1 MKNETYRGLNA
12 QLNLFGDD
20 GRIQLEKD
28 KEAAHAYFLEVVN
41 PNTVFFHTLEEKID
55 YMVDEGMWDAK
66 VVRRFDFQVTKELFK
81 RAYDKKFRFPTF
93 LGAYKFYSQYAMK
106 TLDGTRWLERFED
119 RVVLN
124 ALAYSSSIRHAETM
138 IDLIM
143 AGVFQPATPT
153 FLNAGRV
160 RGGKPVS
167 CFLLRIEDNME
178 SIARGI
184 HDSLQLSKNGGGV
197 ALLLSNIRE
206 EGAPIKGIENQSSG
220 IIPIM
225 KLLEDS
231 FSYANQLGAR
241 QGAGAVY
248 LHACHPD
255 IMKFL
260 DTKRE
265 NADEKIRIKTLSLG
279 VVVPDVLFELARE
292 GADLA
297 LFSPYDVEYVH
308 GAPLS
313 DLSVD
318 EKYWDMVSDDRIRK
332 EWVSARKLLQRISE
346 IQFESGYPYLMF
358 ESAANEGNP
367 APNLGRINMSNLCS
381 EIMQSNAA
389 STWKPNGEMTGVG
402 ADISC
407 NLGSVNIARIL
418 EYVEGARAVG
428 EFAEPVELVQGT
440 VFFYVVKSIVEFL
453 SAVADAANQDGDQEI
468 NPSITKGN
476 ANTRAIGIGQMNL
489 HGYLISQGIKYDSP
503 EARAFFSS
511 YMRVF
516 TQAAILSSQMLCFSD
531 EWEGKGA
538 VKTWTPAAGWES
550 SDWANGRKQ
559 AKLQKAHL
567 EANKRHE
574 GVDIPAPK
582 WLLMELADL
591 DFTRTKRTPMAN
603 LFLQAI
609 PPTGSIS
616 YINHSTAS
624 IHPVTAAVET
634 RKEGKIGRAYYPA
647 FGLTADNY
655 EDVETA
661 YQTSQKAVIDM
672 YAEAAPFVDQGISS
686 TLFLPDTATTADL
699 TRLHMHAWRKGL
711 KSLYYVRIL
720 QKAIEGTNSAECVS
734 CSL

>member
-12 QLNLFGDD
+12 QLNLFDD
-20 GRIQLEKD
+20 EGRIQLDKD
-28 KEAAHAYFLEVVN
+28 KEAAQAYFLEVVN
-41 PNTVFFHTLEEKID
+41 PNTVFFHTLEEKVN
-55 YMVDEGMWDAK
+55 YMVDEGMWDEK
-66 VVRRFDFQVTKELFK
+66 VVRKFDFRVTRELFK
-81 RAYDKKFRFPTF
+81 RAYEKKFRFPTF

-106 TLDGTRWLERFED
+106 TLEGTRWLERFED

-124 ALAYSSSIRHAETM
+124 ALAYSRNIRHAETM

-297 LFSPYDVEYVH
+297 LFSPYDVERVYGV
-308 GAPLS
+308 PVS
-313 DLSVD
+313 DLSID
-318 EKYWDMVSDDRIRK
+318 EGYWDMVEDDRIRK

-358 ESAANEGNP
+358 ESAANEANP

-381 EIMQSNAA
+381 EIMQPNAA
-389 STWKPNGEMTGVG
+389 SERKPNGEMIGVG

-407 NLGSVNIARIL
+407 NLGSVNIAKII
-418 EYVEGARAVG
+418 EYVGQAQALSP
-428 EFAEPVELVQGT
+428 FAEPLELVQGT
-440 VFFYVVKSIVEFL
+440 VFFYVVKNIVEFL
-453 SAVADAANQDGDQEI
+453 SAVADAANQNGDQEI

-476 ANTRAIGIGQMNL
+476 VNTRAIGIGQMNL

-503 EARAFFSS
+503 EARAFFSA

-516 TQAAILSSQMLCFSD
+516 TQAAILSSQMLCFS
-531 EWEGKGA
+531 EGGEEQGA
-538 VKTWTPAAGWES
+538 WGPAAGWES
-550 SDWANGRKQ
+550 SDWANGEKQ
-559 AKLQKAHL
+559 AKLQEAHL

-574 GVDIPAPK
+574 GIDIPAPK
-582 WLLMELADL
+582 WLLMELEDL
-591 DFTRTKRTPMAN
+591 DFTRAKRTPMAN

-647 FGLTADNY
+647 YGLTAENY
-655 EDVETA
+655 KDVETA

-672 YAEAAPFVDQGISS
+672 YAEAALFVDQGISA

-699 TRLHMHAWRKGL
+699 TRLHMHAWRRQL

-720 QKAIEGTNSAECVS
+720 QKAIKGTNSAECVS

>member
-20 GRIQLEKD
+20 GRIQLDKD

-41 PNTVFFHTLEEKID
+41 PNTVFFHTLEEKIN

-66 VVRRFDFQVTKELFK
+66 VVRRFDFRVTKELFK

-206 EGAPIKGIENQSSG
+206 ESAPIKGIENQSSG

-279 VVVPDVLFELARE
+279 VVVPDILFELARE

-297 LFSPYDVEYVH
+297 LFSPCDVERVH
-308 GAPLS
+308 GVPLS

-318 EKYWDMVSDDRIRK
+318 EKYWNMVVDDRIRK

-358 ESAANEGNP
+358 ESAANEANP

-381 EIMQSNAA
+381 EIMQPNAA
-389 STWKPNGEMTGVG
+389 SKWKPNGEMTRVG

-407 NLGSVNIARIL
+407 NLGSVNIARML
-418 EYVEGARAVG
+418 EYVDGARALKPY
-428 EFAEPVELVQGT
+428 AEPIELVQGT

-453 SAVADAANQDGDQEI
+453 SAVADSANQDGDQEI

-476 ANTRAIGIGQMNL
+476 VNTRAIGIGQMNL

-503 EARAFFSS
+503 EARAFFSA

-516 TQAAILSSQMLCFSD
+516 TQTAILSSQMLCFP
-531 EWEGKGA
+531 EEGEEKA
-538 VKTWTPAAGWES
+538 AWAPAADWES
-550 SDWANGRKQ
+550 SDWASGRKQ
-559 AKLQKAHL
+559 AKLQEAHL

-574 GVDIPAPK
+574 GIDIPAPK
-582 WLLMELADL
+582 WLLMELEDL
-591 DFTRTKRTPMAN
+591 DFTRAKRTPMAN

-655 EDVETA
+655 KDVETA

>member
-12 QLNLFGDD
+12 QLNLFDDD
-20 GRIQLEKD
+20 GRIQLGKD

-41 PNTVFFHTLEEKID
+41 PNTVFFHTLEEKIG
-55 YMVDEGMWDAK
+55 YMVDEGMWDEK
-66 VVRRFDFQVTKELFK
+66 VVRRFEFPVIKKLFQ
-81 RAYDKKFRFPTF
+81 RAYDKKFRFSTF

-124 ALAYSSSIRHAETM
+124 ALAYSSSVRHAETM

-153 FLNAGRV
+153 FLNAGRI

-297 LFSPYDVEYVH
+297 LFSPYDVERVY
-308 GAPLS
+308 GKPMS
-313 DLSVD
+313 DLSCD
-318 EKYWDMVSDDRIRK
+318 EIYWDMVSDDRISK

-358 ESAANEGNP
+358 ESAANEANS

-381 EIMQSNAA
+381 EIMQPNAA
-389 STWKPNGEMTGVG
+389 SSWKPNGETVEVG

-407 NLGSVNIARIL
+407 NLGSVNIARII
-418 EYVEGARAVG
+418 EYVGKARDFG
-428 EFAEPVELVQGT
+428 PHAEPLEWVQNM
-440 VFFYVVKSIVEFL
+440 VFFHTVKSIVEFL
-453 SAVADAANQDGDQEI
+453 SAVADAANADSDKEI
-468 NPSITKGN
+468 NQSITKGN

-503 EARAFFSS
+503 EARAFFSA

-516 TQAAILSSQMLCFSD
+516 TQNAILASQLLCFSD
-531 EWEGKGA
+531 EEGGEKI
-538 VKTWTPAAGWES
+538 WTPAGGWKE
-550 SDWANGRKQ
+550 SDWANGKKQ
-559 AKLQKAHL
+559 AQLQEAHL

-574 GVDIPAPK
+574 GVDIPAPA
-582 WLLMELADL
+582 WLLSKLADL
-591 DFTRTKRTPMAN
+591 DFTRPKITPMAN

-647 FGLTADNY
+647 FGLTAENY
-655 EDVETA
+655 RDVETA
-661 YQTSQKAVIDM
+661 YQTGQKAVIDM
-672 YAEAAPFVDQGISS
+672 YAEAAPFVDQGISA

-699 TRLHMHAWRKGL
+699 TRLHMHAWRRRL

>member
-12 QLNLFGDD
+12 QLNLFDD
-20 GRIQLEKD
+20 EGRIQLEKD

-41 PNTVFFHTLEEKID
+41 PNTVFFHTLEEKIN
-55 YMVDEGMWDAK
+55 YMVDEGMWDEK
-66 VVRRFDFQVTKELFK
+66 VVRRFDFQVTKKLFK

-106 TLDGTRWLERFED
+106 TLDGNRWLERFED

-297 LFSPYDVEYVH
+297 LFSPYDVEYVY
-308 GAPLS
+308 GVPLS
-313 DLSVD
+313 DLSID
-318 EKYWDMVSDDRIRK
+318 EEYWDMVEDDRIRK

-358 ESAANEGNP
+358 EPAANEANP

-381 EIMQSNAA
+381 EIMQPNAA
-389 STWKPNGEMTGVG
+389 SKWKPNGEMIGVG

-407 NLGSVNIARIL
+407 NLGSVNIAKII
-418 EYVEGARAVG
+418 EYVGQAQALSP
-428 EFAEPVELVQGT
+428 FAEPPELVQGT
-440 VFFYVVKSIVEFL
+440 VFFYVVRNIVEFL
-453 SAVADAANQDGDQEI
+453 SAVADAANQNSDREI

-476 ANTRAIGIGQMNL
+476 INTRAIGIGQMNL

-503 EARAFFSS
+503 EARAFFSA

-516 TQAAILSSQMLCFSD
+516 TQAAILSSQMLCFPEEGKEKA
-531 EWEGKGA
+531 EWE
-538 VKTWTPAAGWES
+538 PATGWES
-550 SDWANGRKQ
+550 SDWANGKKQ
-559 AKLQKAHL
+559 LKLQEAHL

-574 GVDIPAPK
+574 GVNIPAPK
-582 WLLMELADL
+582 WLLMELAGL
-591 DFTRTKRTPMAN
+591 DFTLFKRTPMAN

-647 FGLTADNY
+647 YGLTAENY
-655 EDVETA
+655 KDVETA

-672 YAEAAPFVDQGISS
+672 YAEAAPFVDQGISA

-699 TRLHMHAWRKGL
+699 TRLHMHAWRRQL

>member
-12 QLNLFGDD
+12 QLNLFDD
-20 GRIQLEKD
+20 EGRIQLDKD

-41 PNTVFFHTLEEKID
+41 PNTVFFHTLEEKIN
-55 YMVDEGMWDAK
+55 YMVDGGMWEEK
-66 VVRRFDFQVTKELFK
+66 VVRRFEFQATKELFK

-124 ALAYSSSIRHAETM
+124 AMAYSSNIRHAETM

-206 EGAPIKGIENQSSG
+206 EGAPIKGIENQSLG

-297 LFSPYDVEYVH
+297 LFSPYDVEWVYGV
-308 GAPLS
+308 PVS
-313 DLSVD
+313 DLSID
-318 EKYWDMVSDDRIRK
+318 EEYWDMVEDDRIRK

-358 ESAANEGNP
+358 ESAANEANP

-381 EIMQSNAA
+381 EIMQPNAA
-389 STWKPNGEMTGVG
+389 SKWKPNGEMTGVG

-407 NLGSVNIARIL
+407 NLGSVNIAKII
-418 EYVEGARAVG
+418 EYVGQAQALSS
-428 EFAEPVELVQGT
+428 FAEPPELVQGT
-440 VFFYVVKSIVEFL
+440 VFFYVVKNIVEFL
-453 SAVADAANQDGDQEI
+453 SAVAEAANQNGDQEI

-476 ANTRAIGIGQMNL
+476 VNTRAIGIGQMNL

-503 EARAFFSS
+503 EARALFSA

-516 TQAAILSSQMLCFSD
+516 TQAAILSSQMLCFP
-531 EWEGKGA
+531 EEGEEQGA
-538 VKTWTPAAGWES
+538 WGPAAGWES
-550 SDWANGRKQ
+550 SDWANGKKQ
-559 AKLQKAHL
+559 AKLQEAHL

-574 GVDIPAPK
+574 GIDIPAPK
-582 WLLMELADL
+582 WLLMELEDL
-591 DFTRTKRTPMAN
+591 DFTRAKRTPMAN

-647 FGLTADNY
+647 FGLAAENY
-655 EDVETA
+655 KDVETA

-672 YAEAAPFVDQGISS
+672 YAEAAPFVDQGISA

-699 TRLHMHAWRKGL
+699 TRLHMHAWRRQL

>member
-12 QLNLFGDD
+12 QLNLFDD
-20 GRIQLEKD
+20 EGRIQLDKD

-41 PNTVFFHTLEEKID
+41 PNTVFFHTLEEKIN
-55 YMVDEGMWDAK
+55 YMVDEGMWDEK
-66 VVRRFDFQVTKELFK
+66 VVRKFDFRVTKELFK

-106 TLDGTRWLERFED
+106 TLNGTRWLERFED

-124 ALAYSSSIRHAETM
+124 ALAYSSSIRHAETT

-206 EGAPIKGIENQSSG
+206 EGSPIKGIENQSSG

-297 LFSPYDVEYVH
+297 LFSPYDVEYVY
-308 GAPLS
+308 GVPMS

-318 EKYWDMVSDDRIRK
+318 EEYWSMVRDDRIRK

-358 ESAANEGNP
+358 ESAANEANP

-381 EIMQSNAA
+381 EIMQPNAA
-389 STWKPNGEMTGVG
+389 SKWKPNGEMIDVG

-407 NLGSVNIARIL
+407 NLGSVNIAKIID
-418 EYVEGARAVG
+418 YVGQAQALSP
-428 EFAEPVELVQGT
+428 FAEPPELVQGT
-440 VFFYVVKSIVEFL
+440 VFFYVVKNIVEFL
-453 SAVADAANQDGDQEI
+453 SAVADAANQNSGQEI

-476 ANTRAIGIGQMNL
+476 VNTRAIGIGQMNL

-503 EARAFFSS
+503 EARAFFSA

-516 TQAAILSSQMLCFSD
+516 TQAAVLSSQMLCFP
-531 EWEGKGA
+531 EEGKEKA
-538 VKTWTPAAGWES
+538 ELEPATGWES
-550 SDWANGRKQ
+550 SDWANGKKQ
-559 AKLQKAHL
+559 LKLQEAHL

-574 GVDIPAPK
+574 DVDIPAPK
-582 WLLMELADL
+582 WLLMELEGL
-591 DFTRTKRTPMAN
+591 DFTRAKRTPMAN

-624 IHPVTAAVET
+624 VHPVTAAVET

-647 FGLTADNY
+647 YGLTAENY
-655 EDVETA
+655 KDVETA

-672 YAEAAPFVDQGISS
+672 YAEAAPFVDQGISA

-699 TRLHMHAWRKGL
+699 TRLHMHAWRRQL

>member
-41 PNTVFFHTLEEKID
+41 PNTVFFHTLKEKID
-55 YMVDEGMWDAK
+55 YMVDEGMWDKK
-66 VVRRFDFQVTKELFK
+66 VVRKFDFRVTKELFK

-124 ALAYSSSIRHAETM
+124 ALAYSSNIRHAETM

-297 LFSPYDVEYVH
+297 LFSPYDVEYVY
-308 GAPLS
+308 GMPVS
-313 DLSVD
+313 DLSID
-318 EKYWDMVSDDRIRK
+318 KKYWDMVEDDRIRK
-332 EWVSARKLLQRISE
+332 EWVSARKFLQRISE

-358 ESAANEGNP
+358 ESAANEANP

-381 EIMQSNAA
+381 EIMQPNAA
-389 STWKPNGEMTGVG
+389 SKWKPNGEMIGVG

-407 NLGSVNIARIL
+407 NLGSVNIAKII
-418 EYVEGARAVG
+418 EYVGMARGVG
-428 EFAEPVELVQGT
+428 SFNDPVELVQGT
-440 VFFYVVKSIVEFL
+440 VFFYVVKNIVEFL
-453 SAVADAANQDGDQEI
+453 SAVADAANQDGDKEI

-476 ANTRAIGIGQMNL
+476 VNTRAIGIGQMNL

-503 EARAFFSS
+503 EARAFFSA

-531 EWEGKGA
+531 EWEVEGVGK
-538 VKTWTPAAGWES
+538 KWTPAAGWDM
-550 SDWANGRKQ
+550 SDWANGKKQ
-559 AKLQKAHL
+559 LKLQEAHL

-582 WLLMELADL
+582 WLLMELAGL
-591 DFTRTKRTPMAN
+591 DFTRAKRTPMAN

-647 FGLTADNY
+647 YGLTAENY
-655 EDVETA
+655 KDVETA

-672 YAEAAPFVDQGISS
+672 YAEAAPFVDQGISA

-699 TRLHMHAWRKGL
+699 TRLHMHAWRRQL

>member
-12 QLNLFGDD
+12 QLNLFRGD

-41 PNTVFFHTLEEKID
+41 PNMVFFHTLEEKIN

-66 VVRRFDFQVTKELFK
+66 VVRRFDFRVTKELFK

-124 ALAYSSSIRHAETM
+124 ALAYGSSIRHAETM

-297 LFSPYDVEYVH
+297 LFSPYDVERVYGKPV
-308 GAPLS
+308 S

-318 EKYWDMVSDDRIRK
+318 EKYWDIVSDDRIRK

-358 ESAANEGNP
+358 ESAANEANP

-381 EIMQSNAA
+381 EIMQPNAA
-389 STWKPNGEMTGVG
+389 STWKPNGDMTGVG

-453 SAVADAANQDGDQEI
+453 SAVADAANQDGGQEI

-476 ANTRAIGIGQMNL
+476 VNTRAIGIGQMNL

-503 EARAFFSS
+503 EARAFFSA

-516 TQAAILSSQMLCFSD
+516 TQTAILSSQMLCFSN
-531 EWEGKGA
+531 EWEDKGV
-538 VKTWTPAAGWES
+538 VKTWAPAAGWGS
-550 SDWANGRKQ
+550 SDWASGRKQ
-559 AKLQKAHL
+559 IKLQEAHL

-582 WLLMELADL
+582 WLLLELADL
-591 DFTRTKRTPMAN
+591 DFTRNKRTPMAN

-655 EDVETA
+655 KDVETA

>member
-20 GRIQLEKD
+20 GRIQLDKD

-41 PNTVFFHTLEEKID
+41 PNTVFFHTLKEKVD
-55 YMVDEGMWDAK
+55 YMVDEGMWDEK
-66 VVRRFDFQVTKELFK
+66 VVRKFDFQVTKELFK

-124 ALAYSSSIRHAETM
+124 ALAYSSNIRHAETM

-248 LHACHPD
+248 LSAHHPD

-297 LFSPYDVEYVH
+297 LLSPYDVEYVY
-308 GAPLS
+308 GVPVS
-313 DLSVD
+313 DLSID
-318 EKYWDMVSDDRIRK
+318 EKYWDMVGDDRIRK

-358 ESAANEGNP
+358 ESAANEANP

-381 EIMQSNAA
+381 EIMQPNAA
-389 STWKPNGEMTGVG
+389 SKWKPNGEMIGVG

-407 NLGSVNIARIL
+407 NLGSVNIAKII
-418 EYVEGARAVG
+418 EYVGMARALSP
-428 EFAEPVELVQGT
+428 FAEPPELVQGT
-440 VFFYVVKSIVEFL
+440 VFFYVVKNIVEFL
-453 SAVADAANQDGDQEI
+453 SAVADVANQDGDQEI

-476 ANTRAIGIGQMNL
+476 VNTRAIGIGQMNL

-503 EARAFFSS
+503 EARAFFSA

-516 TQAAILSSQMLCFSD
+516 TQAAILSSQMLCFP
-531 EWEGKGA
+531 EEGEERGA
-538 VKTWTPAAGWES
+538 WGPAAGWDL
-550 SDWANGRKQ
+550 SDWANGKKQ

-591 DFTRTKRTPMAN
+591 DFTRAKRTPMAN

-647 FGLTADNY
+647 YGLTAENY
-655 EDVETA
+655 KDVETA

-672 YAEAAPFVDQGISS
+672 YAEAAPFVDQGISA

-699 TRLHMHAWRKGL
+699 TRLHMHAWRRQL